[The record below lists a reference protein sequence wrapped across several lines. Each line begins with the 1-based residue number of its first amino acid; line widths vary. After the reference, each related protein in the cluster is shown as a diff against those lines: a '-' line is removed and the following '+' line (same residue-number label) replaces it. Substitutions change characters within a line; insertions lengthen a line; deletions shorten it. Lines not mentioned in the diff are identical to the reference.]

1 MREPMTATHYY
12 VYILQCENNSYYTG
26 YTTNLLRRYQ
36 EHQNGTAK
44 CKYTRSFKP
53 IKIAQS
59 WSTFECKSEAL
70 AIERFIKRLPKPA
83 KMDLILN
90 PDQLT
95 ERFQCKPFTE
105 TTSMNTLWSVDIPPY
120 EALRPVACPRD
131 PEILLHAQAYCTEID
146 RARSRGQ
153 AAGRR
158 DLKCQQT
165 LVLATSNPGKIS
177 ELQAMLP
184 SFRCVSQASLG
195 IDDANETGLSFIEN
209 AILKARHAS
218 QISQRPALADDSGL
232 VVDALNGEPGI
243 YSARFAGL
251 HATDAENIDLLLE
264 RMTNTP
270 DEQRQAHFYCAIAFV
285 RHANDPTPII
295 STGQL
300 FGQINR
306 SRVGDHG
313 FGYDPVFYLADHQ
326 CTLAQLHSHI
336 KNTISHRAMALK
348 QLRIESI

>member
-12 VYILQCENNSYYTG
+12 VYILECENNSYYTG

-95 ERFQCKPFTE
+95 ERFQCKPLTE
-105 TTSMNTLWSVDIPPY
+105 TTSMN
-120 EALRPVACPRD
+120 
-131 PEILLHAQAYCTEID
+131 
-146 RARSRGQ
+146 
-153 AAGRR
+153 
-158 DLKCQQT
+158 T
-165 LVLATSNPGKIS
+165 LVLATSNPGKVS
-177 ELQAMLP
+177 ELQTMLP

-195 IDDANETGLSFIEN
+195 IEDANETGLSFIEN

-264 RMTNTP
+264 RMTSTP
-270 DEQRQAHFYCAIAFV
+270 DEQRQAYFYCAIAFV
-285 RHANDPTPII
+285 MHANDPTPII

-300 FGQINR
+300 FGEISR

-313 FGYDPVFYLADHQ
+313 FGYDPVFYLPDHQ
-326 CTLAQLHSHI
+326 CTLAQLPSHI
-336 KNTISHRAMALK
+336 KNSISHRAMALK
-348 QLRIESI
+348 QLRIESP